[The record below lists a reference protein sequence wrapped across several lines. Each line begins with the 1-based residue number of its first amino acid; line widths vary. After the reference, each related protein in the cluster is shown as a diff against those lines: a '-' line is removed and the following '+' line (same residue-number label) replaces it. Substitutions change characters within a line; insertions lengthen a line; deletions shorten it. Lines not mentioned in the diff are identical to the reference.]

1 MKDIAQHVNME
12 EIYLFN
18 TGEAQQAYRIFG
30 CHYVPE
36 LDMHRFL
43 VWAPNAASACLVGDF
58 NNWDSAKN
66 PMEKLDGGVFAALVP
81 GLKDGD
87 NYKYQITGCDG
98 RVRFKSDPF
107 AFHAEVAPKTASK
120 VWSLGGYEW
129 RDEAFMHQRAQT
141 NVYTSPM
148 SIYEMHIGSWRTKEG
163 YEYVSMREIAEELA
177 DYLVRMSYTHV
188 ELLPLN
194 EYPFDGSWGYQVTG
208 YFAITSRYGTPQDF
222 MYFVDVMHS
231 RGIGVIMDWVPA
243 HFPKDDHGLACFDG
257 ACLFEHANPL
267 QANHPQ
273 WGTLIF
279 NYQRPE
285 VVSFLV
291 SSAMMLMDVYHMDGI
306 RVDAVTSMLY
316 LDYARNEGEYVP
328 NEYGGNI
335 DLSAEAFL
343 KKLNATIHARHSGA
357 VTVAEESTSYP
368 GITKPVVEGGLGFS
382 FKWNMGFM
390 HDTLAYMSTDHFFR
404 QFNHSKMTFS
414 LHYAFTEN
422 FVLPYSHD
430 EVVHGKKSMLDK
442 MFGSYDEKFSSLRT
456 LYGFMFAHPGKK
468 LMFMGCEFG
477 QFIEWDPK
485 RPLDWFLLDYPR
497 HTQMHRFVEA
507 LGAFYKSHPA
517 LFESDGGWAG
527 FSWLNVGDAQ
537 RSALCFMRIAA
548 GDAPQRIVC
557 AFNFTPVPA
566 ENWVVGLPADGI
578 LTQVLS
584 SDAQDFGGSGQEY
597 ETLISAQEGGFAGM
611 PFHAELCIPPLSAVY
626 YVFTEK
632 EIRRCAGNGQ

>member
-1 MKDIAQHVNME
+1 MKDIAQHMNTD

-18 TGEAQQAYRIFG
+18 TGEAQQAYRVFG
-30 CHYVPE
+30 CHHVPE

-43 VWAPNAASACLVGDF
+43 IWAPNAGTVSVVGDF
-58 NNWDSAKN
+58 NGWDQASN
-66 PMEKLDGGVFAALVP
+66 PMEKLPGGVFAAVVP

-87 NYKYQITGCDG
+87 NYKYQIAGTDG

-120 VWSLGGYEW
+120 VWSLDGYEW
-129 RDEAFMHQRAQT
+129 HDEAYMRQRPET
-141 NVYTSPM
+141 DIFKSPM
-148 SIYEMHIGSWRTKEG
+148 SIYEMHIGSWRVKEG
-163 YEYVSMREIAEELA
+163 YDYVSLREIAQELA
-177 DYLVRMSYTHV
+177 DYLVRMNYTHV
-188 ELLPLN
+188 ELLPLG

-222 MYFVDVMHS
+222 MYFVDIMHS
-231 RGIGVIMDWVPA
+231 HGIGVIMDWVPA
-243 HFPKDDHGLACFDG
+243 HFPKDDHGLAQFDG
-257 ACLFEHANPL
+257 SCLFEHANPL

-291 SSAMMLMDVYHMDGI
+291 SSAMMLLDVYHIDGI

-316 LDYARNEGEYVP
+316 LNYARNEGEYVP
-328 NEYGGNI
+328 NENGGNI
-335 DLSAEAFL
+335 DLYAEAFL
-343 KKLNATIHARHSGA
+343 KKLNATIHTRHPEA
-357 VTVAEESTSYP
+357 VTIAEESTSYS
-368 GITKPVVEGGLGFS
+368 GITKPTSDGGLGFS

-390 HDTLAYMSTDHFFR
+390 HDTLSYMSMDHFFR
-404 QFNHSKMTFS
+404 QFSHKKLTFS
-414 LHYAFTEN
+414 LHYAFSEN

-468 LMFMGCEFG
+468 LMFMGCELA

-485 RPLDWFLLDYPR
+485 RPLDWFLLEYPR
-497 HTQMHRFVEA
+497 HAQMQRFVES

-517 LFESDGGWAG
+517 LYEVEDGWAG
-527 FSWLNVGDAQ
+527 FTWLNVEDAQ
-537 RSALCFMRIAA
+537 HSAICFMRTAA
-548 GDAPQRIVC
+548 GAAPQRVAC
-557 AFNFTPVPA
+557 AFNFTPAPL
-566 ENWVVGLPADGI
+566 EHWVVGLPEDGT
-578 LTQVLS
+578 LTQTFS
-584 SDAQDFGGSGQEY
+584 SDAEEYGGSGNQY
-597 ETLISAQEGGFAGM
+597 ETMISAQEGTFAGL

-626 YVFTEK
+626 YVFTENEK
-632 EIRRCAGNGQ
+632 RRCTENGQ